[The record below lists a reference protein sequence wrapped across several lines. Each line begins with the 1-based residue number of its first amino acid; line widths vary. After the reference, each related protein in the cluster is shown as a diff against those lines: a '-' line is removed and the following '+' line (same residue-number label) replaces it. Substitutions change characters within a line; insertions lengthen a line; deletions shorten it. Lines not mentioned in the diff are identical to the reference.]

1 MPQFFG
7 QDKSTSLGW
16 GLWF

>member
-1 MPQFFG
+1 MPQFFR